1 MRDSIVSVIESQADA
16 LTCSFHTPETAK
28 QAERCADIW
37 GERERGEGAQLQRF
51 KTHGY
56 DMWLAGRVACG
67 RRADGVLLKLSGQ
80 FAEMYL
86 EHLVSFASNVSRV
99 DFALTA
105 RSCPRRLDLGTIHYL
120 EALAF
125 FADNPSSAEPSH
137 KEDGNGGDTCYL
149 GKRTSDW
156 YFRCYNKE
164 AECIS
169 QNDERGALRYAGC
182 WRYEVEVKG
191 PNSFIQAK
199 HYAGLRD
206 TAAWVQ
212 SMLHTYCA
220 KHGLVPVFPSAGEQ
234 DLIPGFRRR
243 SDRESKL
250 RWLAKS
256 VRPTL
261 EWLSSNTDRATI
273 MATLGLSE
281 THLVVGQE

>member
-1 MRDSIVSVIESQADA
+1 MQDSIVSVIESQADA
-16 LTCSFHTPETAK
+16 LTCSFHTPETADRA
-28 QAERCADIW
+28 QRCADIW
-37 GERERGEGAQLQRF
+37 AERERGEGAKVERF
-51 KTHGY
+51 QTHGY
-56 DMWLAGRVACG
+56 QMWLAGRVACG
-67 RRADGVLLKLSGQ
+67 RRPDGVLLKLSGE
-80 FAEMYL
+80 FADMYL

-105 RSCPRRLDLGTIHYL
+105 RSCPRQPDLGTIHYL

-125 FADNPSSAEPSH
+125 FANNPTSAEPSH
-137 KEDGNGGDTCYL
+137 KEDGKGGDTCYL

-164 AECIS
+164 QECIAH
-169 QNDERGALRYAGC
+169 EEWKEAARYAGC
-182 WRYEVEVKG
+182 WRYEVEIKG
-191 PNSFIQAK
+191 PNALIQAK

-212 SMLHTYCA
+212 SMLYTYCV
-220 KHGLVPVFPSAGEQ
+220 KRGLAPVFPSAGHQ

-261 EWLSSNTDRATI
+261 EWLAGNTDRATI
-273 MATLGLSE
+273 MATLGLPESN
-281 THLVVGQE
+281 LVVGQE